1 MAPTHDTIE
10 TAQPDGVDAV
20 HADENVDGVH
30 TVDLQVT
37 LRVKRGAMGNLP
49 AGVRERLAGVDG
61 VDAVDVG
68 EIENVRPDALDIHV
82 DVGARLT
89 GAFPTDPD
97 AVQRTV
103 ADAFGIET
111 VHAVAVTYDDY
122 G

>member
-1 MAPTHDTIE
+1 MATTNDPVTDA
-10 TAQPDGVDAV
+10 TATDAV
-20 HADENVDGVH
+20 HAETDVNAVDV
-30 TVDLQVT
+30 QVT

-61 VDAVDVG
+61 VDGIDVG

-89 GAFPTDPD
+89 GAFPTDAD
-97 AVQRTV
+97 AIHDTV

-111 VHAVAVTYDDY
+111 VHAVAVEYAPDY